1 MILAGL
7 MFVGMAVS
15 VRYLDSG
22 LPVTQSAF
30 IRYAFGLLIIAP
42 LIMRVRFL
50 QMDRSVYGLYLARG
64 LIHGLGVLLW
74 FFAVTRIPVS
84 EVIAIGYSTPIFVAL
99 GAIVF
104 FGERIRFRRAMAIV
118 VGFLG
123 MLVILRPGLIEIS
136 AGSLAQM
143 VAAPCFA
150 FSYLLTKHLT
160 RRENPENII
169 VMLTVCCFLILMP
182 NALIEWQTPS
192 LKDLTWLF
200 IVAVLATAGHYFM
213 TRALASSPLTV
224 TQPFIFLQLVWATVF
239 GYLIFSEV
247 PDAWVIMGGSMI
259 VAAISYLVHRE
270 SVSPGSLPAGHA
282 PRDGAL
288 WSGQP
293 FPRLPKNRFRASR
306 VSGDEKHSGS

>member
-1 MILAGL
+1 MKVPAHLHGILWMILAGL

-15 VRYLDSG
+15 VRYLNSG
-22 LPVTQSAF
+22 LPVVQSAF

-42 LIMRVRFL
+42 LIVRVNFL
-50 QMDRSVYGLYLARG
+50 HMDRSAYGLYLARG
-64 LIHGLGVLLW
+64 VMHGVGVLLW

-84 EVIAIGYSTPIFVAL
+84 EVIAIGYSTPVFVAL

-104 FGERIRFRRAMAIV
+104 FGEKIRFRRAMAIV

-150 FSYLLTKHLT
+150 ASYLLTKHLT
-160 RRENPENII
+160 RTENPENIL

-182 NALIEWQTPS
+182 NALIDWQTPS
-192 LKDLTWLF
+192 PRDLVWLF

-224 TQPFIFLQLVWATVF
+224 TQPFIFLQLVWATLF
-239 GYLIFSEV
+239 GYLVFSEV
-247 PDAWVIMGGSMI
+247 PDVWVIVGGGMI
-259 VAAISYLVHRE
+259 VVAISYLVHRE
-270 SVSPGSLPAGHA
+270 AASSRKPPTAY
-282 PRDGAL
+282 AL
-288 WSGQP
+288 
-293 FPRLPKNRFRASR
+293 K
-306 VSGDEKHSGS
+306 DEAL